1 MLYLGTRQT
10 ISELC
15 MVFIKNV
22 RLTESKAVEA
32 ASWNLTT
39 LPGASSVN
47 RNSDSQDESRSERL
61 GVLQT
66 DRHTAPH

>member
-1 MLYLGTRQT
+1 
-10 ISELC
+10 

-39 LPGASSVN
+39 LPGAPSVN
-47 RNSDSQDESRSERL
+47 RNSESWEESRGERL
-61 GVLQT
+61 GVL
-66 DRHTAPH
+66 

>member
-1 MLYLGTRQT
+1 
-10 ISELC
+10 

-47 RNSDSQDESRSERL
+47 RNSESRDESRGERL
-61 GVLQT
+61 GLL
-66 DRHTAPH
+66 